1 MFANIQAHDLT
12 RLSMPFSYLY
22 LSATPND
29 NNPHDIQFYSDI
41 SGGIISCILL
51 TFIILK

>member
-1 MFANIQAHDLT
+1 MFVNIQAHDLT

-29 NNPHDIQFYSDI
+29 NNPHEIQFFSDI
-41 SGGIISCILL
+41 SGGNITRILL
-51 TFIILK
+51 MFITLK